1 MNRVKQILDRF
12 YDEYN
17 FEERLLC
24 DPIAFPH
31 RYKNPG
37 DVEASG
43 LIAASFAYGR
53 VELFR
58 QAVEKIL
65 SLMGKS
71 PQDFLIN
78 FDARRHRKLFSGI
91 KYRFNENEDVI
102 CLMHVFSRI
111 LKTQKSV
118 EKAFKSFYKEDDPD
132 IGNALK
138 GFVDYCLSIDTSV
151 VYGKDIK
158 PNGFAQFLPSPSKG
172 SACKRMNLFLRWMI
186 RDKDID
192 FGIWKGI
199 PKNKLIVPLDTHIGR
214 ISRCLGFTD
223 RKSDDWKTAVEITN
237 ALKRLDPED
246 PLKYD
251 FAMCHHGIAGFCK
264 SGDSAG
270 NAVCRKCTLVA

>member
-1 MNRVKQILDRF
+1 MLSAKVLLDKF
-12 YDEYN
+12 YNEYN

-24 DPIAFPH
+24 DPIAFPY
-31 RYKNPG
+31 RYKNPE
-37 DVEASG
+37 DIEISS
-43 LIAASFAYGR
+43 LISASFAYGK

-71 PQDFLIN
+71 PYDFLMH
-78 FDARRHRKLFSGI
+78 FDAKRHRKLFSGI
-91 KYRFNENEDVI
+91 RYRFNENEDVL
-102 CLMHVFSRI
+102 CLIYVLSQI
-111 LKTQKSV
+111 LKIQKSI
-118 EKAFKSFYKEDDPD
+118 EKAFKSFYKKDDTD

-138 GFVDYCLSIDTSV
+138 GFIDYCLSIDTAV

-158 PNGFAQFLPSPSKG
+158 PSGFVQFLPSPAKG

-192 FGIWKGI
+192 FGIWQGI

-214 ISRCLGFTD
+214 ISRCLGFTE
-223 RKSDDWKTAVEITN
+223 RKSDDWKTAVEITK

-251 FAMCHHGIAGFCK
+251 FAMCHYGIAGFCK
-264 SGDSAG
+264 GSFSPGSD
-270 NAVCRKCTLVA
+270 VCRKCTLKI